1 MAKGEA
7 SLALGWT
14 GVLEQQMSK
23 VADKGYVVPSDGTI
37 FWLDTWVL
45 LADAPNPNAAYA
57 FLNFIQEPDI
67 QAEESNYNLYATPN
81 AKARPLVNP
90 ELLNNQ
96 AIFPTE
102 AEMKNLEGSKD
113 TSGNTQRADIYEE
126 FKQNIGKG

>member
-45 LADAPNPNAAYA
+45 LNGAPNPNAGYA
-57 FLNFIQEPDI
+57 WLDFIQEPDI

-81 AKARPLVNP
+81 DKARPLVDP
-90 ELLNNQ
+90 KVLNNP
-96 AIFPTE
+96 AIFPSE
-102 AEMKNLEGSKD
+102 EQVKALEGSKD
-113 TSGNTQRADIYEE
+113 TSSNTQRVDIYEE
-126 FKQNIGKG
+126 FKQNIGK